1 MKSSNIVVTEKDLV
15 MIVHWFLF
23 TFSITWLCLIG
34 TFSNLY
40 NMKNIEIDK
49 AVKRRASLYGYI
61 GLAIAIGGALLF
73 KLIGY
78 Y

>member
-15 MIVHWFLF
+15 MMVHWFLF
-23 TFSITWLCLIG
+23 TFSVVWLCLIS

-40 NMKNIEIDK
+40 NMRDIEIDK
-49 AVKRRASLYGYI
+49 AVKRKTSLYGYI

-73 KLIGY
+73 KITGY